1 MFDHFDFLAPF
12 YDRLIGPPDPA
23 RLRELL
29 RLPTPGWLLDAG
41 GGTGRV
47 STSLRPFVGGLV
59 VSDFSRPMLRQARQ
73 KGSLWP
79 TQVRVERLS
88 FPDESFDRILVVDAL
103 HHFQWQSTA
112 IGELARVLKPGGR
125 LVIEEPDI
133 NRLAVKLVALA
144 EKLALMGSHF
154 HSPGEIRDVVA
165 AHGLTVRIE
174 TNGTYA
180 AWVVADKAASS
191 SVP

>member
-12 YDRLIGPPDPA
+12 YDRLIGLPDPA

-47 STSLRPFVGGLV
+47 STGLRPFVGGLV
-59 VSDFSRPMLRQARQ
+59 VSDFSGPMLRQVRQ

-79 TQVRVERLS
+79 TQVRVERLP

-103 HHFQWQSTA
+103 HHFHQQSAA
-112 IGELARVLKPGGR
+112 IGELARVLKRGGR

-133 NRLAVKLVALA
+133 NRFAVKLVALA

-165 AHGLTVRIE
+165 VHGLTVRIE
-174 TNGTYA
+174 TNGAFA
-180 AWVVADKAASS
+180 AWVVADRAASS
-191 SVP
+191 SLP